1 MANSMVK
8 INVHG
13 IFHVKS
19 TSVQM
24 DARDLP
30 RIFGYIGGILK
41 GIGAIPI
48 IIGGVSDHI
57 HFLSTLPSMLS
68 ISEMMRTVKT
78 KSSRWIKTLS
88 HAYSSFAWQDGYAA
102 FSVSPSVLERTIGY
116 IQNQA
121 QHHQMTSYADE
132 LKTLLDDYQVSYD
145 EKHLF
150 ND

>member
-1 MANSMVK
+1 MANSLVK
-8 INVHG
+8 INVHS

-41 GIGAIPI
+41 RLGAIPI

-68 ISEMMRTVKT
+68 ISEMIRTVKT
-78 KSSRWIKTLS
+78 KSSRWIKNLS
-88 HAYSSFAWQDGYAA
+88 PEYSSFAWQDGYAA
-102 FSVSPSVLERTIGY
+102 FSVSPSVLERTISY
-116 IQNQA
+116 IQNQE
-121 QHHQMTSYADE
+121 QHHQMSSFADE
-132 LKTLLDDYQVSYD
+132 LKTLLDAYQVSYD
-145 EKHLF
+145 EKYLF